1 MASHE
6 SALKAHRQSV
16 KRRLVNRMHRSR
28 LRSQVKKLRR
38 AITTGDAA
46 GARGMLV
53 ATLGLVDRSVKHGVL
68 HRNSAARTKS
78 RLTRAVQK
86 LAAGTKA

>member
-1 MASHE
+1 
-6 SALKAHRQSV
+6 
-16 KRRLVNRMHRSR
+16 
-28 LRSQVKKLRR
+28 
-38 AITTGDAA
+38 
-46 GARGMLV
+46 
-53 ATLGLVDRSVKHGVL
+53 VDRSVKHGVL

>member
-28 LRSQVKKLRR
+28 LRTQVKKLRK
-38 AITTGDAA
+38 AISTGDAT
-46 GARGMLV
+46 GARGMLL

-68 HRNSAARTKS
+68 HRNAAARTKS
-78 RLTRAVQK
+78 RLTRAVER
-86 LAAGTKA
+86 LGAGAKA